1 MSDRLPKVFDSGQLS
16 LFPTAPR
23 ELCKALGL
31 PWWTAIQLHKEGF
44 ISFDPDSIPELN
56 EPQMA
61 ELSFV
66 GSLVAANCSPEALQ
80 DLLSGLT
87 KPYCYSHRKIYYYWP
102 SKTWKPIPELPEEA
116 SEYHPTIAWKL
127 IPKFP
132 EHPEAWDL
140 FPELSRQPDEYA
152 AAFQWLDSLGEAGE
166 VETLQDIQNRI
177 DHLLRILPDDGD
189 E

>member
-1 MSDRLPKVFDSGQLS
+1 MSDRLPRIIDSGQLS

-23 ELCKALGL
+23 DLCKELDL
-31 PWWTAIQLHKEGF
+31 PWWAAIELYKEEL
-44 ISFDPDSIPELN
+44 ISFDPEDIDELN
-56 EPQMA
+56 EPQLA

-66 GSLVAANCSPEALQ
+66 GSLVAANCSPETLQ

-102 SKTWKPIPELPEEA
+102 SKTWKRIPELPED
-116 SEYHPTIAWKL
+116 SEEYQPSLTWKL

-132 EHPEAWDL
+132 EHHDVWDM
-140 FPELSRQPDEYA
+140 FSELARQPDEYA
-152 AAFQWLDSLGEAGE
+152 AAFQWLDNLSEAE
-166 VETLQDIQNRI
+166 DVETLQDMRNHIEQ
-177 DHLLRILPDDGD
+177 LLRDLQDDGG